1 MRFVLALLAFLAL
14 AAQATAQPVI
24 TLNHH
29 TIPENPAIGYFIISI
44 DISNAGEN
52 ARGLSLYVTENEE
65 GFYLINPDSGE
76 KTSSVYLDLGDL
88 SAGSTSA
95 QIKAYAEKSGLYAL
109 KASLS
114 YRNES
119 GSEFGIEGVFGIAVY
134 DLPFIYAGS
143 TIEIRPDESRE
154 AEVMLRNLGGDVE
167 SAVIILNSDFITSD
181 TALIESWSR
190 GETKKVVLGLKAD
203 SDAVAGVYEAKI
215 IVDYRSEFGEKGVA
229 EVPVLVKIVS
239 EPEVTLEVSTLPE
252 KVYADSDF
260 SLKVAITA
268 KNSKLSGLTAS
279 LEAERF
285 DGEKEKYVGTV
296 EAGEKAVINFSLKSP
311 RESGEYDVKLVL
323 RTESFAKNF
332 SVPLYISDYG
342 RISIDLAGVYTSP
355 QRVVEGEGFKLS
367 IQVENS
373 GEQDAKAV
381 AVNLILPE
389 GLEGRRSYFIG
400 SLSSGDSATATFEM
414 RALKAGSQKIVA
426 EITYMDKTF
435 EKHKAER
442 EFEVYVFSADR
453 SGVIAGLLALIAVI
467 AAIAWLR
474 MRRKA

>member
-1 MRFVLALLAFLAL
+1 V
-14 AAQATAQPVI
+14 V
-24 TLNHH
+24 
-29 TIPENPAIGYFIISI
+29 
-44 DISNAGEN
+44 
-52 ARGLSLYVTENEE
+52 
-65 GFYLINPDSGE
+65 
-76 KTSSVYLDLGDL
+76 
-88 SAGSTSA
+88 
-95 QIKAYAEKSGLYAL
+95 

-119 GSEFGIEGVFGIAVY
+119 GSEFGIEGVFGVAVY
-134 DLPFIYAGS
+134 EQPFIYTGS
-143 TIEIRPDESRE
+143 TIEIQPDESRE
-154 AEVMLRNLGGDVE
+154 AKIMLRNLGGDVE
-167 SAVIILNSDFITSD
+167 SAVVSLRSEFITSN
-181 TALIESWSR
+181 TALVESWSR
-190 GETKKVVLGLKAD
+190 GESKEVVLRLKAD
-203 SDAVAGVYEAKI
+203 SDAVAGIYEAKFV
-215 IVDYRSEFGEKGVA
+215 VDYRNEFGERGVA

-239 EPEVTLEVSTLPE
+239 EPEVTLEVSTFPE

-260 SLKVAITA
+260 SLKVAVTA

-279 LEAERF
+279 IEAEGF
-285 DGEKEKYVGTV
+285 EGEKEKYVGTLD
-296 EAGEKAVINFSLKSP
+296 AGEKAVINFSLKSP
-311 RESGEYDVKLVL
+311 RKSGEYEVKFVL
-323 RTESFAKNF
+323 RAESFTKNF
-332 SVPLYISDYG
+332 TIPLYISDYG

-355 QRVVEGEGFKLS
+355 QRVVEGESFKLS

-381 AVNLILPE
+381 AINLVLSD
-389 GLEGRRSYFIG
+389 GLEGRKSYFIG

-453 SGVIAGLLALIAVI
+453 SGVIAGLIAFIAVV